1 MVPDG
6 LYWPP
11 MWLRRGV
18 VIAAAMAAWSCS
30 EPPLKE
36 FHQAEG
42 ALAAARA
49 ADAATYAPDTL
60 RAAEDALAKYDAAV
74 AQHDYRQALNDAL
87 AARDQA
93 YEAAKEAGN
102 KKAEARSRADAL
114 IKQLETLSATG
125 TARLSAPNR
134 PTGAAAE
141 RLRAALH
148 LVPETLQEA
157 RARMDRQD
165 YAGVAQQVTPV
176 VTALEKELPVQKPR
190 K

>member
-1 MVPDG
+1 MSQ
-6 LYWPP
+6 
-11 MWLRRGV
+11 RRGL
-18 VIAAAMAAWSCS
+18 VIALAIAASSCS

-60 RAAEDALAKYDAAV
+60 QAAEAALAKYDAAV
-74 AQHDYRQALNDAL
+74 AQHDYRQALDAAL

-102 KKAEARSRADAL
+102 KKAEARSRAENL
-114 IKQLETLSATG
+114 IKHLESLNTIGTALLSAV
-125 TARLSAPNR
+125 NR
-134 PTGAAAE
+134 PIGAASD
-141 RLRAALH
+141 RLRAALRP
-148 LVPETLQEA
+148 VPEALQEA
-157 RARMDRQD
+157 RTRMDRQD
-165 YAGVAQQVTPV
+165 YAGVAQQLTPV
-176 VTALEKELPVQKPR
+176 VAALERELPVRGR